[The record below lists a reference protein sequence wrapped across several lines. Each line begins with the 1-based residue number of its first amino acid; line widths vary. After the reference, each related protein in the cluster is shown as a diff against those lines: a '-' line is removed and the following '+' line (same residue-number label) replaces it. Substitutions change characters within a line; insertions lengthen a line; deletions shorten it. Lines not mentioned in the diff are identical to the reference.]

1 MSYTQ
6 FGYPYTTTT
15 QLLVS
20 SPPSSSVIPGIISGI
35 SNNNNSSSSS
45 ILSSSNNNNSN
56 NNSSSNSSS
65 SGGGGITSP
74 CYDSNSSNINRGSN
88 SAPVDGSTGST
99 PGSRVATGPATP
111 PPLHPSAVA
120 APTVCCSPYNSRLL
134 ASAAA
139 RGDLTALGV
148 YGGSYA
154 AAAAAQ
160 GYGNYVPYGAE
171 PSAFYSPLTSPYEI
185 KDSNG
190 SLHTGLPQATGYYH
204 YDGSLNQYQYGRYG
218 GVDLSAGT
226 RRKNATRETTAT
238 LKAWLYEHRK
248 NPYPTKGEKIML
260 AIITKMTLT
269 QVSTWFANARRRL
282 KKENKMTWSPRSRPG
297 EESGGKDECRREVDR
312 EQQQQQQHE
321 EDEEQEAAVVVDKR
335 GGVVKCFVSDHNG
348 EKDHGKGHVLSDLE
362 DLDDVESDHL
372 GDDELEEGGHLQAKR
387 FQKSQCKNYPPLA
400 VVDASSINTSSN
412 TSTTNNNNSNSG
424 GGGGN
429 ISINIISGG
438 GGGSGVQQTSEGIK
452 SVFALSCGEQQDSL
466 QLYDSSDQQQQQQ
479 HQQHH
484 HHHHHQHHHQ
494 HHQVVSSDAKS
505 LLPIVSEKPRIWSLA
520 HTVSSCDSKYPSCA
534 ALQQLQQQQQQQQQS
549 PVSGSQ
555 ATAGT
560 LLQRHQKFHA
570 TLSQLSP
577 PCSDPVGSWRQVAS
591 AASPEQLLL
600 KAAEQNGL
608 GSYLLA
614 QQQQQ
619 LQQQQLQQ
627 QQQQQQQQQL
637 AQVQHGLLSRASC
650 QMSGLHMGAQQH
662 QELTSAKS
670 QAAANSHRHST
681 EVDAIRSK
689 IQGTETGFAWS
700 ARP

>member
-1 MSYTQ
+1 
-6 FGYPYTTTT
+6 
-15 QLLVS
+15 
-20 SPPSSSVIPGIISGI
+20 
-35 SNNNNSSSSS
+35 
-45 ILSSSNNNNSN
+45 
-56 NNSSSNSSS
+56 
-65 SGGGGITSP
+65 
-74 CYDSNSSNINRGSN
+74 
-88 SAPVDGSTGST
+88 
-99 PGSRVATGPATP
+99 VATGPATP

-204 YDGSLNQYQYGRYG
+204 YDGAINQYQYSRYG

-297 EESGGKDECRREVDR
+297 DESGGKDECRRD
-312 EQQQQQQHE
+312 E
-321 EDEEQEAAVVVDKR
+321 EDEEQEAAAAAAAAAAVVVDKR
-335 GGVVKCFVSDHNG
+335 GVVKCFVSDHNG
-348 EKDHGKGHVLSDLE
+348 EKEHGKGHVLSDLE
-362 DLDDVESDHL
+362 DLDDVDSDHL

-387 FQKSQCKNYPPLA
+387 FHKSQCKNYPPLA
-400 VVDASSINTSSN
+400 V
-412 TSTTNNNNSNSG
+412 
-424 GGGGN
+424 
-429 ISINIISGG
+429 
-438 GGGSGVQQTSEGIK
+438 
-452 SVFALSCGEQQDSL
+452 
-466 QLYDSSDQQQQQQ
+466 
-479 HQQHH
+479 
-484 HHHHHQHHHQ
+484 
-494 HHQVVSSDAKS
+494 
-505 LLPIVSEKPRIWSLA
+505 PRIWSLA

-534 ALQQLQQQQQQQQQS
+534 ALQQLQQQQQQS
-549 PVSGSQ
+549 PLSGSQ

-577 PCSDPVGSWRQVAS
+577 PCSEPVGSWRQVAA

-608 GSYLLA
+608 G
-614 QQQQQ
+614 Q
-619 LQQQQLQQ
+619 L
-627 QQQQQQQQQL
+627 
-637 AQVQHGLLSRASC
+637 V
-650 QMSGLHMGAQQH
+650 
-662 QELTSAKS
+662 
-670 QAAANSHRHST
+670 
-681 EVDAIRSK
+681 
-689 IQGTETGFAWS
+689 
-700 ARP
+700 

>member
-1 MSYTQ
+1 MNE
-6 FGYPYTTTT
+6 
-15 QLLVS
+15 
-20 SPPSSSVIPGIISGI
+20 SVE
-35 SNNNNSSSSS
+35 
-45 ILSSSNNNNSN
+45 
-56 NNSSSNSSS
+56 
-65 SGGGGITSP
+65 
-74 CYDSNSSNINRGSN
+74 DD
-88 SAPVDGSTGST
+88 DGDGST

-204 YDGSLNQYQYGRYG
+204 YDGAINQYQYSRYG

-297 EESGGKDECRREVDR
+297 DESGGKDECRRDVD
-312 EQQQQQQHE
+312 H
-321 EDEEQEAAVVVDKR
+321 
-335 GGVVKCFVSDHNG
+335 HNG
-348 EKDHGKGHVLSDLE
+348 EKEHGKGHVLSDLE
-362 DLDDVESDHL
+362 DLDDVDSDHL

-387 FQKSQCKNYPPLA
+387 FHKSQCKNYPPLA
-400 VVDASSINTSSN
+400 VVDASSINTSSIAASN
-412 TSTTNNNNSNSG
+412 T
-424 GGGGN
+424 
-429 ISINIISGG
+429 
-438 GGGSGVQQTSEGIK
+438 
-452 SVFALSCGEQQDSL
+452 
-466 QLYDSSDQQQQQQ
+466 
-479 HQQHH
+479 
-484 HHHHHQHHHQ
+484 
-494 HHQVVSSDAKS
+494 
-505 LLPIVSEKPRIWSLA
+505 
-520 HTVSSCDSKYPSCA
+520 CDSKYPSCA
-534 ALQQLQQQQQQQQQS
+534 ALQQLQQQQQQS
-549 PVSGSQ
+549 PLSGSQ

-577 PCSDPVGSWRQVAS
+577 PCSEPVGSWRQVAA
-591 AASPEQLLL
+591 AASPEELLL

-608 GSYLLA
+608 G
-614 QQQQQ
+614 Q
-619 LQQQQLQQ
+619 L
-627 QQQQQQQQQL
+627 
-637 AQVQHGLLSRASC
+637 V
-650 QMSGLHMGAQQH
+650 
-662 QELTSAKS
+662 
-670 QAAANSHRHST
+670 
-681 EVDAIRSK
+681 
-689 IQGTETGFAWS
+689 
-700 ARP
+700 

>member
-15 QLLVS
+15 QVS
-20 SPPSSSVIPGIISGI
+20 
-35 SNNNNSSSSS
+35 
-45 ILSSSNNNNSN
+45 
-56 NNSSSNSSS
+56 
-65 SGGGGITSP
+65 
-74 CYDSNSSNINRGSN
+74 
-88 SAPVDGSTGST
+88 ST

-204 YDGSLNQYQYGRYG
+204 YDGAINQYQYSRYG

-297 EESGGKDECRREVDR
+297 DESGGKDECRRDVDR
-312 EQQQQQQHE
+312 EQQQQQEE
-321 EDEEQEAAVVVDKR
+321 EDEEQEAAAAAAAAAAVVVDKR
-335 GGVVKCFVSDHNG
+335 GVVKCFVSDHNG
-348 EKDHGKGHVLSDLE
+348 EKEHGKGHVLSDLE
-362 DLDDVESDHL
+362 DLDDVDSDHL

-387 FQKSQCKNYPPLA
+387 FHKSQCKNYPPLA
-400 VVDASSINTSSN
+400 VVDASSINTSSIAASN
-412 TSTTNNNNSNSG
+412 TSTTNNNNN
-424 GGGGN
+424 
-429 ISINIISGG
+429 NIISG

-452 SVFALSCGEQQDSL
+452 SVFALSCGEPQDNL
-466 QLYDSSDQQQQQQ
+466 QLYDSADQQQQ
-479 HQQHH
+479 HQQQQH

-494 HHQVVSSDAKS
+494 HHQVVSGGAKS
-505 LLPIVSEKPRIWSLA
+505 LLPIASEKPRIWSLA

-534 ALQQLQQQQQQQQQS
+534 ALQQLQQQQQQS
-549 PVSGSQ
+549 PLSGSQ

-577 PCSDPVGSWRQVAS
+577 PCSEPVGSWRQVAA
-591 AASPEQLLL
+591 AASPEELLL

-614 QQQQQ
+614 QQQQQQQQQQQ

-670 QAAANSHRHST
+670 QAAVNSHRHSTT